1 MTVDTAYLTLKG
13 SHNGF
18 GDYRYD
24 TMDPAITV
32 DSAGYF
38 NNIDDGLNLAVGDT
52 IEIVV
57 WATAIRTG
65 TIADVENH
73 VVNAVAAATGIVDL
87 SDPLNAT
94 TIGDAD

>member
-1 MTVDTAYLTLKG
+1 MAVDSAYLTLRG

-24 TMDPAITV
+24 TMDTAVTV
-32 DSAGYF
+32 DTAGYF
-38 NNIDDGLNLAVGDT
+38 NNSDETLNLAVGDT
-52 IEIVV
+52 IDIVV
-57 WATAIRTG
+57 WATAIRSG

-73 VVNAVAAATGIVDL
+73 IVVSVSAAGIVDL
-87 SDPLNAT
+87 SNPLNAT